1 MQRIDGSRE
10 LRNTVGPLCLVTR
23 RVYYSRSAVQPK
35 QMHVAASG
43 KLEMPTSSEKK
54 NKLRCNGC
62 YRMRFTKD
70 GIFILCAVQGDLQLT
85 VQKTHNNSKISSHP
99 ERLTGRFVCVCA
111 RARVFSHP

>member
-1 MQRIDGSRE
+1 MAPANCVILSDRSV
-10 LRNTVGPLCLVTR
+10 LLPAVFTTR
-23 RVYYSRSAVQPK
+23 DQLFNQNKCTWLQAENWKCQL
-35 QMHVAASG
+35 QA
-43 KLEMPTSSEKK
+43 KK